1 MNPALQRLIRLV
13 TQVLAQLQHLP
24 SPCQSICV
32 MDEHSL
38 LCKGCLRNIDE
49 IAAWGQ
55 LSDEQK
61 RNVWIQ
67 IGVRA
72 TQISEG

>member
-1 MNPALQRLIRLV
+1 MSPILQRLTRRGA
-13 TQVLAQLQHLP
+13 QVMAQPADLP

-32 MDEHSL
+32 MDEHSH

-49 IAAWGQ
+49 IATWGQ
-55 LSDEQK
+55 LSDAQK
-61 RNVWIQ
+61 RQIWAQ

-72 TQISEG
+72 TQI

>member
-1 MNPALQRLIRLV
+1 MTPALQRLIRSV
-13 TQVLAQLQHLP
+13 AQVLAQSSDLP

-49 IAAWGQ
+49 IASWGQ
-55 LSDEQK
+55 LSDAQK
-61 RNVWIQ
+61 RQ
-67 IGVRA
+67 IWTQISVRA
-72 TQISEG
+72 TQI